1 MLCAVA
7 AFPNYFFTQRG
18 PYAKEGWDY
27 SQVADLIGSHA
38 APGDC
43 LLVDNT
49 VVWKPGPIRALLATR
64 PAAFRSV
71 IDVERGFYGPKVGAL
86 WDGHVAVWLTTAKI
100 NKCPDAV
107 DDHQPRHVTA
117 GPSSGTI
124 VTAGIRVRTRARL
137 PVPELPRVPDR
148 GALAVPLLAGDQVD
162 AVTRRLNAPAV
173 GSLTGMQT
181 WLADPLFGGAAQNG
195 RHLIELFAA
204 FALTTLIGLER
215 TIQGKSAG
223 LRTQTIVGT
232 SSALVLLISKYG
244 FGDVLTGNTVV
255 LDPSRVAA
263 QIVSGIGFL
272 GAGIIITRRG
282 AVHGLTTAAAV
293 WESAAIGMAAGAGLL
308 LLAIAVVALHF
319 VSALAFNVVER
330 QLTARLRGTVRL
342 HIVYENGRG
351 VLREVLRICGQRN
364 WQLTELDADAHDIDD
379 GEVGVTMTLS
389 GSKMA
394 NAQDVFSGVDGV
406 IAVLRAE
413 DEAGLSST
421 PVAAGA

>member
-1 MLCAVA
+1 
-7 AFPNYFFTQRG
+7 
-18 PYAKEGWDY
+18 
-27 SQVADLIGSHA
+27 
-38 APGDC
+38 
-43 LLVDNT
+43 
-49 VVWKPGPIRALLATR
+49 
-64 PAAFRSV
+64 
-71 IDVERGFYGPKVGAL
+71 
-86 WDGHVAVWLTTAKI
+86 
-100 NKCPDAV
+100 
-107 DDHQPRHVTA
+107 
-117 GPSSGTI
+117 
-124 VTAGIRVRTRARL
+124 
-137 PVPELPRVPDR
+137 VPD
-148 GALAVPLLAGDQVD
+148 
-162 AVTRRLNAPAV
+162 V
-173 GSLTGMQT
+173 GSLTDMQI
-181 WLADPLFGGAAQNG
+181 WLADPLFGGAAQDG

-232 SSALVLLISKYG
+232 SAALILLISKYG
-244 FGDVLTGNTVV
+244 FGDVLTAGTVE

-308 LLAIAVVALHF
+308 LLAIAVVFLHF

-342 HIVYENGRG
+342 HVVYENGRG
-351 VLREVLRICGQRN
+351 VLRELLRVCGQRN

-389 GSKMA
+389 GAKMVNAGEVFA
-394 NAQDVFSGVDGV
+394 NVDGV
-406 IAVLRAE
+406 VAVLRAQ
-413 DEAGLSST
+413 DEAD
-421 PVAAGA
+421 